1 MTEQHRSAATGQ
13 YATAEQAA
21 ANPRE
26 HVTHKAPT
34 WRMLRKLRRERDDLA
49 AALRCR
55 EEQATRSGAERHALA
70 VKLAAV
76 YALAEGA
83 IYHGNPDD
91 AGVYPLIRSQF
102 AAEVLAVLD
111 DDGDTPTT

>member
-1 MTEQHRSAATGQ
+1 MTEQHRSAATGR
-13 YATAEQAA
+13 YTTAEKAA
-21 ANPRE
+21 ENPRE

-49 AALRCR
+49 
-55 EEQATRSGAERHALA
+55 

-76 YALAEGA
+76 RALAEGA
-83 IYHGNPDD
+83 TYHGNPDD
-91 AGVYPLIRSQF
+91 VGVYPLIRSQF

-111 DDGDTPTT
+111 DDDTPTT